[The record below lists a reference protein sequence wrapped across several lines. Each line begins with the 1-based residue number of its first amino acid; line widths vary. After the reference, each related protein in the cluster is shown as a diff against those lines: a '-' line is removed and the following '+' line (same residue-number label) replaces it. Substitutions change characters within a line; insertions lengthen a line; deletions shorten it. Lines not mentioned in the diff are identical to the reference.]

1 MSEYVFL
8 FDLDAT
14 ITKVEIL
21 PQIAKAINKEE
32 EMRALTELTMQG
44 EIPFEQ
50 SFLERI
56 ELLKDIP
63 VDEVAD
69 MVRDIPVNDM
79 IVDFI
84 RENADRCYVV
94 TGNLDVWISKLMD
107 KIGMSGH
114 CLCSEAMVNDNK
126 ISKVKKVIDKSQ
138 AIANLDK
145 PFVAIGDGNN
155 DAEMIAAAEVGIGFG
170 GVRDIA
176 PAVMQSATHATYS
189 EERLCQFLRQLL

>member
-21 PQIAKAINKEE
+21 PEIARAINKEK
-32 EMRALTELTMQG
+32 EMRELTELTMQG
-44 EIPFEQ
+44 EIPFER

-63 VDEVAD
+63 VTEVAH
-69 MVRDIPVNDM
+69 MVRDIPVNDKL
-79 IVDFI
+79 VDFI
-84 RENADRCYVV
+84 KENAERCYVV
-94 TGNLDVWISKLMD
+94 TGNLDVWISELMD
-107 KIGMSGH
+107 KMGMRDH
-114 CLCSEAMVNDNK
+114 CLCSKAILEDDRIV
-126 ISKVKKVIDKSQ
+126 KVQHVIDKAK
-138 AIANLDK
+138 AIASINK

-176 PAVMQSATHATYS
+176 PSVLQSATHATYS
-189 EERLCQFLRQLL
+189 EDKLCQFLRQLL